1 VLAKRIP
8 GQNETNVSELNFVLD
23 KALLS
28 RNNTDKTVRIFWSH
42 MLVYRGNSKRQRYIF
57 SLQEFTTGDN
67 GRDGRMLSRWTMTET
82 HEPDRGNQEPH

>member
-8 GQNETNVSELNFVLD
+8 GQNETNVSGLNFVLD

-28 RNNTDKTVRIFWSH
+28 RNNTDKTVTIFWSH
-42 MLVYRGNSKRQRYIF
+42 MLVYRVNSKRQRYIF

-67 GRDGRMLSRWTMTET
+67 GRDGRMYIKMDHET